1 MTDNRNNDLTRTNAR
16 LADVSRRRFERDHF
30 IFREHESG
38 ERAYIIAEG
47 SVEFLKESDEGLV
60 SLRGL
65 KAGGMFG
72 ELALIDDS
80 PRMASAKAINGPV
93 ELLEIDQKTFKK
105 KLSDA
110 DPFTRGLI
118 NILADTA
125 RSLASWK
132 NILLTNVLVSKY
144 DQTTQLPQYG
154 KKCTGNECWLS
165 NSLPLF

>member
-1 MTDNRNNDLTRTNAR
+1 MTDTPSQDLKRTNTR
-16 LADVSRRRFERDHF
+16 LADVNRRRFERDHF

-47 SVEFLKESDEGLV
+47 SVEILKESDEGLV
-60 SLRGL
+60 SLRILNVG
-65 KAGGMFG
+65 AMFE

-93 ELLEIDQKTFKK
+93 ELLEIDQNTFTK

-125 RSLASWK
+125 RNLAS
-132 NILLTNVLVSKY
+132 
-144 DQTTQLPQYG
+144 
-154 KKCTGNECWLS
+154 
-165 NSLPLF
+165 

>member
-1 MTDNRNNDLTRTNAR
+1 MTDIPKTNDLTRANTR

-38 ERAYIIAEG
+38 DRAYIIAEG
-47 SVEFLKESDEGLV
+47 NVEILKESAEGLV
-60 SLRGL
+60 SLRVLNVG
-65 KAGGMFG
+65 AMFG

-93 ELLEIDQKTFKK
+93 ELLEIDQKTFTK

-125 RSLASWK
+125 RNLAAR
-132 NILLTNVLVSKY
+132 NLA
-144 DQTTQLPQYG
+144 G
-154 KKCTGNECWLS
+154 
-165 NSLPLF
+165 

>member
-1 MTDNRNNDLTRTNAR
+1 MTDIPKENDLTRANTR

-47 SVEFLKESDEGLV
+47 NVEILKESAEGLV
-60 SLRGL
+60 SLRVLNVG
-65 KAGGMFG
+65 AMFG
-72 ELALIDDS
+72 ELALIDNS

-125 RSLASWK
+125 RSLA
-132 NILLTNVLVSKY
+132 
-144 DQTTQLPQYG
+144 G
-154 KKCTGNECWLS
+154 
-165 NSLPLF
+165 

>member
-1 MTDNRNNDLTRTNAR
+1 MTDIPSHDLTRTNTR
-16 LADVSRRRFERDHF
+16 LADVGRRRFERDHF

-38 ERAYIIAEG
+38 DRAYIIAEG
-47 SVEFLKESDEGLV
+47 NVEILKESAEGLV
-60 SLRGL
+60 SLRILNVG
-65 KAGGMFG
+65 AMFG

-118 NILADTA
+118 NILADTG
-125 RSLASWK
+125 RNLAS
-132 NILLTNVLVSKY
+132 NLTFY
-144 DQTTQLPQYG
+144 
-154 KKCTGNECWLS
+154 
-165 NSLPLF
+165 

>member
-1 MTDNRNNDLTRTNAR
+1 MTDNPSNDLTRTNAR
-16 LADVSRRRFERDHF
+16 LSDVSRRRFERDHF

-47 SVEFLKESDEGLV
+47 NVEILKESTEGLV
-60 SLRGL
+60 SLRVL
-65 KAGGMFG
+65 KAGAMFG

-125 RSLASWK
+125 RSLA
-132 NILLTNVLVSKY
+132 
-144 DQTTQLPQYG
+144 G
-154 KKCTGNECWLS
+154 
-165 NSLPLF
+165 

>member
-1 MTDNRNNDLTRTNAR
+1 MTDISKQNDLTRTNTR

-47 SVEFLKESDEGLV
+47 NVEILKEGAEGLV
-60 SLRGL
+60 SLRILNVG
-65 KAGGMFG
+65 AMFG

-93 ELLEIDQKTFKK
+93 ELLEIDQKTFTK

-125 RSLASWK
+125 RNLAS
-132 NILLTNVLVSKY
+132 
-144 DQTTQLPQYG
+144 
-154 KKCTGNECWLS
+154 
-165 NSLPLF
+165 

>member
-1 MTDNRNNDLTRTNAR
+1 MTDNPSQDLTRTNSR
-16 LADVSRRRFERDHF
+16 LADVNRRRFERDHF

-47 SVEFLKESDEGLV
+47 SVEILKESAEGLV
-60 SLRGL
+60 SLRVLNVG
-65 KAGGMFG
+65 AMFG
-72 ELALIDDS
+72 ELALIDNS

-125 RSLASWK
+125 RTLAS
-132 NILLTNVLVSKY
+132 
-144 DQTTQLPQYG
+144 
-154 KKCTGNECWLS
+154 
-165 NSLPLF
+165 

>member
-1 MTDNRNNDLTRTNAR
+1 MTDIPKKNDLTRANTR

-38 ERAYIIAEG
+38 DRAYIVAEG
-47 SVEFLKESDEGLV
+47 NVEILKESAEGLV
-60 SLRGL
+60 SLRVLNVG
-65 KAGGMFG
+65 AMFG
-72 ELALIDDS
+72 ELALIDNS

-93 ELLEIDQKTFKK
+93 ELLEIDQKTFTK

-125 RSLASWK
+125 RSLAGRNLADWK
-132 NILLTNVLVSKY
+132 KFLLI
-144 DQTTQLPQYG
+144 
-154 KKCTGNECWLS
+154 
-165 NSLPLF
+165 

>member
-1 MTDNRNNDLTRTNAR
+1 MTDIPSNDLKRTNTR

-30 IFREHESG
+30 IFREHEPG

-47 SVEFLKESDEGLV
+47 NVEILKESAEGLV
-60 SLRGL
+60 SLRVLNVG
-65 KAGGMFG
+65 AMFG

-93 ELLEIDQKTFKK
+93 ELLEIDQKTFTK
-105 KLSDA
+105 KLLDA

-125 RSLASWK
+125 RSLAGRNLAS
-132 NILLTNVLVSKY
+132 
-144 DQTTQLPQYG
+144 
-154 KKCTGNECWLS
+154 
-165 NSLPLF
+165 

>member
-1 MTDNRNNDLTRTNAR
+1 MTDNSSNDLTRTNAR

-47 SVEFLKESDEGLV
+47 NVEILKEGPEGLV
-60 SLRGL
+60 SLRIL
-65 KAGGMFG
+65 KAGAMFG

-125 RSLASWK
+125 RSLAS
-132 NILLTNVLVSKY
+132 
-144 DQTTQLPQYG
+144 
-154 KKCTGNECWLS
+154 
-165 NSLPLF
+165 

>member
-1 MTDNRNNDLTRTNAR
+1 MTNTPDNDLTRTNAR

-47 SVEFLKESDEGLV
+47 SVEILKESDEGLV
-60 SLRGL
+60 SLRVL
-65 KAGGMFG
+65 KAGAMFG

-125 RSLASWK
+125 RSLA
-132 NILLTNVLVSKY
+132 
-144 DQTTQLPQYG
+144 G
-154 KKCTGNECWLS
+154 
-165 NSLPLF
+165 

>member
-1 MTDNRNNDLTRTNAR
+1 MTDIPKKNDLTRTNTR

-30 IFREHESG
+30 IFREHEPG

-47 SVEFLKESDEGLV
+47 NVEILKESAEGLV
-60 SLRGL
+60 SLRVLNVG
-65 KAGGMFG
+65 AMFG
-72 ELALIDDS
+72 ELALIDNS

-93 ELLEIDQKTFKK
+93 ELLEIDQKTFTK

-125 RSLASWK
+125 RSLAS
-132 NILLTNVLVSKY
+132 
-144 DQTTQLPQYG
+144 
-154 KKCTGNECWLS
+154 
-165 NSLPLF
+165 

>member
-1 MTDNRNNDLTRTNAR
+1 MTEVPSNDLTRTNTR

-47 SVEFLKESDEGLV
+47 NVEILKESAEGLV
-60 SLRGL
+60 SLRVL
-65 KAGGMFG
+65 KEGAMFG

-125 RSLASWK
+125 RSLAS
-132 NILLTNVLVSKY
+132 
-144 DQTTQLPQYG
+144 
-154 KKCTGNECWLS
+154 
-165 NSLPLF
+165 

>member
-1 MTDNRNNDLTRTNAR
+1 MADNPSNNLTRTNTR
-16 LADVSRRRFERDHF
+16 LADVNRRRFERDHF

-38 ERAYIIAEG
+38 DRAYIIAEG
-47 SVEFLKESDEGLV
+47 NVEILKESDEGLV
-60 SLRGL
+60 SLRVL
-65 KAGGMFG
+65 KAGAMFG

-125 RSLASWK
+125 RSLAS
-132 NILLTNVLVSKY
+132 
-144 DQTTQLPQYG
+144 
-154 KKCTGNECWLS
+154 
-165 NSLPLF
+165 

>member
-1 MTDNRNNDLTRTNAR
+1 MTDISKQNDLTRTNTR

-47 SVEFLKESDEGLV
+47 NVEILKEGAEGLV
-60 SLRGL
+60 SLRILNVG
-65 KAGGMFG
+65 AMFG

-93 ELLEIDQKTFKK
+93 ELLEIDQKTFTK

-125 RSLASWK
+125 RSLAG
-132 NILLTNVLVSKY
+132 SKII
-144 DQTTQLPQYG
+144 
-154 KKCTGNECWLS
+154 
-165 NSLPLF
+165 

>member
-1 MTDNRNNDLTRTNAR
+1 MTDIPSNDLTRTNAR

-47 SVEFLKESDEGLV
+47 NVEILKEGTEGLV
-60 SLRGL
+60 SLRVL
-65 KAGGMFG
+65 KEGAMFG

-93 ELLEIDQKTFKK
+93 ELLEIDQKTFTK

-118 NILADTA
+118 HILADTA
-125 RSLASWK
+125 R
-132 NILLTNVLVSKY
+132 NLVSNL
-144 DQTTQLPQYG
+144 TP
-154 KKCTGNECWLS
+154 
-165 NSLPLF
+165 

>member
-1 MTDNRNNDLTRTNAR
+1 MTNTPDNDLTRTNAR

-47 SVEFLKESDEGLV
+47 SVEILKESDEGLV
-60 SLRGL
+60 SLRVL
-65 KAGGMFG
+65 KAGAMFG

-125 RSLASWK
+125 RSLAS
-132 NILLTNVLVSKY
+132 
-144 DQTTQLPQYG
+144 
-154 KKCTGNECWLS
+154 
-165 NSLPLF
+165 

>member
-1 MTDNRNNDLTRTNAR
+1 MTDIPSNDLTRTNAR

-47 SVEFLKESDEGLV
+47 NVEILKESVEGLV
-60 SLRGL
+60 SLRVLNEG
-65 KAGGMFG
+65 AMIG

-93 ELLEIDQKTFKK
+93 ELLEIDQKTFTK

-118 NILADTA
+118 HILADTC
-125 RSLASWK
+125 
-132 NILLTNVLVSKY
+132 LLYTSPSPR
-144 DQTTQLPQYG
+144 D
-154 KKCTGNECWLS
+154 
-165 NSLPLF
+165 

>member
-1 MTDNRNNDLTRTNAR
+1 MTGIPQENDLTRANTR

-47 SVEFLKESDEGLV
+47 SVEILKESDEGLV
-60 SLRGL
+60 SLRVL
-65 KAGGMFG
+65 KAGAMFG

-125 RSLASWK
+125 RSLAS
-132 NILLTNVLVSKY
+132 
-144 DQTTQLPQYG
+144 
-154 KKCTGNECWLS
+154 
-165 NSLPLF
+165 

>member
-1 MTDNRNNDLTRTNAR
+1 MTDTPDNDLTRTNTR

-47 SVEFLKESDEGLV
+47 SVEILKESDEGLV
-60 SLRGL
+60 SLRVLNVG
-65 KAGGMFG
+65 AMFG
-72 ELALIDDS
+72 ELALIDNS

-125 RSLASWK
+125 RSLAS
-132 NILLTNVLVSKY
+132 
-144 DQTTQLPQYG
+144 
-154 KKCTGNECWLS
+154 
-165 NSLPLF
+165 

>member
-1 MTDNRNNDLTRTNAR
+1 MTDIPKENDLTRANTR

-30 IFREHESG
+30 IFREHEPG

-47 SVEFLKESDEGLV
+47 NVEILKESDEGLV
-60 SLRGL
+60 SLRIL
-65 KAGGMFG
+65 KEGAMFG

-93 ELLEIDQKTFKK
+93 ELLEIDQKTFTK

-125 RSLASWK
+125 RSLA
-132 NILLTNVLVSKY
+132 
-144 DQTTQLPQYG
+144 G
-154 KKCTGNECWLS
+154 
-165 NSLPLF
+165 

>member
-1 MTDNRNNDLTRTNAR
+1 MTDIPQEKDLTRANTR

-30 IFREHESG
+30 IFREHEPG

-47 SVEFLKESDEGLV
+47 NVEILKESAEGLV
-60 SLRGL
+60 SLRVLNVG
-65 KAGGMFG
+65 AMFG
-72 ELALIDDS
+72 ELALIDNS

-93 ELLEIDQKTFKK
+93 ELLEIDQKTFTK

-125 RSLASWK
+125 RSLAS
-132 NILLTNVLVSKY
+132 
-144 DQTTQLPQYG
+144 
-154 KKCTGNECWLS
+154 
-165 NSLPLF
+165 

>member
-1 MTDNRNNDLTRTNAR
+1 MTDIPKNDLTRTNAR

-38 ERAYIIAEG
+38 DRAYIIAEG
-47 SVEFLKESDEGLV
+47 NVEILKESTEGLV
-60 SLRGL
+60 SLRILNVG
-65 KAGGMFG
+65 AMFG
-72 ELALIDDS
+72 ELALIDNS

-93 ELLEIDQKTFKK
+93 ELLEIDQKTFTK

-125 RSLASWK
+125 RNLA
-132 NILLTNVLVSKY
+132 
-144 DQTTQLPQYG
+144 G
-154 KKCTGNECWLS
+154 
-165 NSLPLF
+165 

>member
-1 MTDNRNNDLTRTNAR
+1 MTNTPDNDLTRTNAR

-47 SVEFLKESDEGLV
+47 SVEILKEGAEGLV
-60 SLRGL
+60 SLRIL
-65 KAGGMFG
+65 KAGAMFG

-125 RSLASWK
+125 RSLAS
-132 NILLTNVLVSKY
+132 
-144 DQTTQLPQYG
+144 
-154 KKCTGNECWLS
+154 
-165 NSLPLF
+165 

>member
-1 MTDNRNNDLTRTNAR
+1 MTDIPKKNDLTRTNTR

-38 ERAYIIAEG
+38 DRAYIIAEG
-47 SVEFLKESDEGLV
+47 NVEILKESAEGLV
-60 SLRGL
+60 SLRILNVG
-65 KAGGMFG
+65 AMFG

-93 ELLEIDQKTFKK
+93 ELLEIDQKTFTK
-105 KLSDA
+105 KLSNA

-125 RSLASWK
+125 RNLAAR
-132 NILLTNVLVSKY
+132 NLA
-144 DQTTQLPQYG
+144 G
-154 KKCTGNECWLS
+154 
-165 NSLPLF
+165 

>member
-1 MTDNRNNDLTRTNAR
+1 MTDNLDNDLTRTNAR

-47 SVEFLKESDEGLV
+47 SVEILKEGAEGLV
-60 SLRGL
+60 SLRIL
-65 KAGGMFG
+65 KAGAMFG

-125 RSLASWK
+125 RSLAS
-132 NILLTNVLVSKY
+132 
-144 DQTTQLPQYG
+144 
-154 KKCTGNECWLS
+154 
-165 NSLPLF
+165 

>member
-1 MTDNRNNDLTRTNAR
+1 MTDIPKKNDLTRANTR

-30 IFREHESG
+30 IFREHEPG

-47 SVEFLKESDEGLV
+47 SVEILKESAEGLV
-60 SLRGL
+60 SLRVLNVG
-65 KAGGMFG
+65 AMFG

-93 ELLEIDQKTFKK
+93 ELLEIDQKTFTK

-125 RSLASWK
+125 RSLA
-132 NILLTNVLVSKY
+132 
-144 DQTTQLPQYG
+144 G
-154 KKCTGNECWLS
+154 
-165 NSLPLF
+165 

>member
-1 MTDNRNNDLTRTNAR
+1 MTDTPSNDLTRTNNR

-47 SVEFLKESDEGLV
+47 NVEILKESDEGLV
-60 SLRGL
+60 SLRVL
-65 KAGGMFG
+65 KAGAMFG

-125 RSLASWK
+125 RSLAS
-132 NILLTNVLVSKY
+132 
-144 DQTTQLPQYG
+144 
-154 KKCTGNECWLS
+154 
-165 NSLPLF
+165 

>member
-1 MTDNRNNDLTRTNAR
+1 MTDIPSNDLTRTNTR

-30 IFREHESG
+30 IFREHEPG

-47 SVEFLKESDEGLV
+47 SVEILKESVEGLV
-60 SLRGL
+60 SLRVLNVG
-65 KAGGMFG
+65 AMFG

-125 RSLASWK
+125 RSLAGRNLAS
-132 NILLTNVLVSKY
+132 
-144 DQTTQLPQYG
+144 
-154 KKCTGNECWLS
+154 
-165 NSLPLF
+165 